1 MIIKEQMEF
10 EFRPPC
16 GEAEARLRARLVA
29 VRKLIEEDVDS
40 SHAIYVLLEEMID
53 AMFVPTMIVNPES
66 VKPEEL

>member
-1 MIIKEQMEF
+1 MITEQIEM

-16 GEAEARLRARLVA
+16 GETEARLRARLVA

-53 AMFVPTMIVNPES
+53 AMFIPTVIVNPDF